1 MKDVYF
7 NKTDNG
13 SKNNSSENGSEDL
26 ENMNDVRKAFLL
38 LKKFNKKTDDID
50 ISQFLVLCSKD
61 IPPEVPHHLKK
72 YIKFIRVG
80 EDLKI
85 SDIILTADGF
95 KNIFES
101 KDVYPVLNLKFFNF
115 DELES
120 PSFTVPKSI
129 LYKMRTYTY
138 YRDPEW
144 HFEYM
149 YFRIIDDIF
158 QEAILILNRREK
170 EAYIYLLNFTDDELL
185 LAPDELKSF
194 LVTISRNF
202 EYISSLK
209 NIMTVDITSS
219 FLPSPESYE
228 EIFDI
233 LFSKIQDR
241 VYFLNVHEYLFTTSF
256 IISTYFHEALDT
268 APYMFYGGEKGSG
281 KTRALETIADYSY
294 RASESSSLT
303 PAVIAREIE
312 WHRTT
317 LILDEMVRNENR
329 STDVEDHI
337 YGILRS
343 GIRRGQKYKRMVND
357 KDIGVFDVFGPKAIA
372 TNRNLP
378 DDILDRCLINVMF
391 KNVKFT
397 PVTIV
402 DKRIIEFLSEFRF
415 LFLCLDVSKKFRS
428 IIEKLRNT
436 LIRCG
441 VEPRF
446 AEIITPLLFFI
457 PRKYHDID
465 MIKNKLEVKF
475 DEEKYTETFNVYM
488 TLKTILESMF
498 AKDDGVFTFDF
509 FEKQKEV
516 ELKFNDIFRKYM
528 ELHEID
534 YERISEREKR
544 SLSIRIGLILKN
556 RFGFKTVRKTERV
569 TRAKV
574 KYIIVNIDKFKSFYD
589 RYETEIEIGETEIK
603 TFFEYLREF
612 TNDRLYEVLSIP
624 KSVNRNRTN
633 SQSETTETDNL
644 ESEKINKEEKT
655 NEEKLEIKTES
666 DTKESDNYDGLD
678 ENTNG
683 ENEQEPT

>member
-1 MKDVYF
+1 MSET
-7 NKTDNG
+7 NNG
-13 SKNNSSENGSEDL
+13 LKNDY
-26 ENMNDVRKAFLL
+26 MNDVNKSFLL
-38 LKKFNKKTDDID
+38 LKKFNKKPEDID
-50 ISQFLVLCSKD
+50 ISEFLILCSNE
-61 IPPEVPHHLKK
+61 IPPEIPSHLKK
-72 YIKFIRVG
+72 YIKFMRAG
-80 EDLKI
+80 DDLNI
-85 SDIILTADGF
+85 SDIILTAEAF

-101 KDVYPVLNLKFFNF
+101 KDIYPALNVKFFNF
-115 DELES
+115 DELEN
-120 PSFTVPKSI
+120 PSFAIPKSI

-149 YFRIIDDIF
+149 YFRILDDIL
-158 QEAILILNRREK
+158 QEAVLIINRREK
-170 EAYIYLLNFTDDELL
+170 EVYIYLLNFTEDELL
-185 LAPDELKSF
+185 LTPDELKSF
-194 LVTISRNF
+194 LIAISKNF

-219 FLPSPESYE
+219 FIPSPESYE

-233 LFSKIQDR
+233 LLSKIQDR
-241 VYFLNVHEYLFTTSF
+241 VYFLNIHEYLFTTSF
-256 IISTYFHEALDT
+256 IITTHFHEALDT

-281 KTRALETIADYSY
+281 KTRALEAIADYSY

-378 DDILDRCLINVMF
+378 DDIIDRCLVNVMF

-397 PVTIV
+397 PITTVE
-402 DKRIIEFLSEFRF
+402 KRVVEFLSEFRF
-415 LFLCLDVSKKFRS
+415 LFLCLDISKKFRR

-436 LIRCG
+436 LIKCG

-446 AEIITPLLFFI
+446 AEIVTPLLFFI

-475 DEEKYTETFNVYM
+475 DEEKYTETFNVY
-488 TLKTILESMF
+488 TTIKTILEGMF
-498 AKDDGVFTFDF
+498 AKDGGVFTFDF

-556 RFGFKTVRKTERV
+556 RFGFKTVRKTERI

-589 RYETEIEIGETEIK
+589 RYESEVEVSGTEIK

-612 TNDRLYEVLSIP
+612 TNDRLYEILSIP
-624 KSVNRNRTN
+624 KPS
-633 SQSETTETDNL
+633 
-644 ESEKINKEEKT
+644 
-655 NEEKLEIKTES
+655 EIKTE
-666 DTKESDNYDGLD
+666 KPEEPKD
-678 ENTNG
+678 EKG
-683 ENEQEPT
+683 QEEQEEGEQNRDEPHDESNETESEHEKSEQSEPP